1 MTMPISPES
10 NVVGS
15 DKGKHLETW
24 RGVGVSE
31 ELAPKSI
38 RDEIIW
44 SFYAS
49 LD

>member
-1 MTMPISPES
+1 MGIIHGIYGQVE
-10 NVVGS
+10 GHI
-15 DKGKHLETW
+15 DL
-24 RGVGVSE
+24 RVSE

-44 SFYAS
+44 SLYDS